1 MADFTPR
8 ILAGRYE
15 VGELIGRGGM
25 AEVHVGRD
33 TRLGRTV
40 AIKLLRSDLARDP
53 SFQTRFRREAQAAA
67 SLNHPAIVSVYD
79 TGEDVVTDATGVTH
93 HLPFIIMEYVEG
105 HTLRELMHDG
115 AALPIDEA
123 TDITIGVLSALQYA
137 HHAGIVHRDI
147 KPGNIMLTV
156 AGQVKVMDFGIAR
169 ALTET
174 SDAVTQ
180 TQAVIGTAQYLSPEQ
195 ARGEN
200 VDARSDLYSTGC
212 VLFELLTGRPPFQ
225 GDSAVAVAYQ
235 HVREY
240 PVPPSAYAP
249 DVPAVL
255 DQIVIKA
262 LTKDRNHRYA
272 TASEFLADL
281 QASKHGGRVSAPPVA
296 AVTDDATQVLGPA
309 TRATIPTPP
318 AMYPPP
324 MPAASGASFDNAG
337 ILPNAN
343 EVAEEEQAAKSKK
356 RKRIIW
362 LSVIGGLLVVAL
374 AVFLIFTLGK
384 DKEAPGDGASESP
397 GATMVTVPQVPESR
411 DVADAIA
418 KLDAAKLKP
427 EEGPGEPSDTI
438 PEGQV
443 IRFDPASGEEV
454 EEGST
459 VKYIL
464 SLGEDIVTI
473 PDVSDMTQQQARQA
487 LEDQHLKVNVATKT
501 IDSATVAKD
510 KVAATDPAADTQ
522 VPSGTEVTLLLSTGK
537 TSVPD
542 CTNLKE
548 AACNSAIQDQG
559 LKVGDREQE
568 TSDLEA
574 GTVTRTDP
582 PKGTQLDQGATVKVF
597 VAKAAETVKITEWR
611 GATQADAEAN
621 LKSQGLNV
629 KISQERDPDVAAGRV
644 IGTNPASGT
653 TVPVGSDVTL
663 IISLGP
669 PEPSGNPEPSTGTG

>member
-1 MADFTPR
+1 VADFTPR

-79 TGEDVVTDATGVTH
+79 TGEDVVTDAVGVTH

-156 AGQVKVMDFGIAR
+156 TGQVKVMDFGIAR
-169 ALTET
+169 ALAET

-235 HVREY
+235 HVREH

-296 AVTDDATQVLGPA
+296 QVTEDATQILGAAAPPPVLPV
-309 TRATIPTPP
+309 PPP
-318 AMYPPP
+318 AFPPP
-324 MPAASGASFDNAG
+324 PPLGAQSFNQAG
-337 ILPNAN
+337 ILPDADQ
-343 EVAEEEQAAKSKK
+343 VAADEEAARAK
-356 RKRIIW
+356 RKRVTII
-362 LSVIGGLLVVAL
+362 SVVAGVLVVVLAIVAL
-374 AVFLIFTLGK
+374 LLLRGGGDPGK
-384 DKEAPGDGASESP
+384 EPTGDPTGP
-397 GATMVTVPQVPESR
+397 LKVKVPPVPESR
-411 DVADAIA
+411 SVDDAIA
-418 KLDAAKLKP
+418 ALQKLQLEPQDGGTKP
-427 EEGPGEPSDTI
+427 DPEI
-438 PEGQV
+438 PAGLV
-443 IRFDPASGEEV
+443 IEFDPPTGEEV
-454 EEGST
+454 DEGAVVKYIRSSGVDEVIIPKTAGLDQAAATDRLEAADLKVARFETVDDPTVKKDMVVDTDPPADSVAKAGDEVVLKVSSGRYQVPDCAGKTQAECSEALSAAGMRLGGSTYEVSEQPAETVIRTDPAKGSTQDQGTAINIVLAQAAREVTIPTLASSDEASAKANLESLGLTVTVTRETSTTIGDGKVIGTDPAAGQKVKEGST
-459 VKYIL
+459 V
-464 SLGEDIVTI
+464 E
-473 PDVSDMTQQQARQA
+473 
-487 LEDQHLKVNVATKT
+487 
-501 IDSATVAKD
+501 
-510 KVAATDPAADTQ
+510 
-522 VPSGTEVTLLLSTGK
+522 
-537 TSVPD
+537 
-542 CTNLKE
+542 
-548 AACNSAIQDQG
+548 
-559 LKVGDREQE
+559 
-568 TSDLEA
+568 
-574 GTVTRTDP
+574 
-582 PKGTQLDQGATVKVF
+582 
-597 VAKAAETVKITEWR
+597 
-611 GATQADAEAN
+611 
-621 LKSQGLNV
+621 
-629 KISQERDPDVAAGRV
+629 
-644 IGTNPASGT
+644 
-653 TVPVGSDVTL
+653 L
-663 IISLGP
+663 IISSGP
-669 PEPSGNPEPSTGTG
+669 GPTQQPSPDPSP

>member
-1 MADFTPR
+1 VADFTPR

-79 TGEDVVTDATGVTH
+79 TGEDIVTDAAGVTH

-147 KPGNIMLTV
+147 KPGNIMLTA

-169 ALTET
+169 ALAET
-174 SDAVTQ
+174 SDSVTQ

-281 QASKHGGRVSAPPVA
+281 QASKHGGRVSAPPVLP
-296 AVTDDATQVLGPA
+296 VTDDATQVLSPA
-309 TRATIPTPP
+309 TSPTTAVPP
-318 AMYPPP
+318 AAFLPPTAP
-324 MPAASGASFDNAG
+324 PGAPPFSQAG
-337 ILPNAN
+337 ILPDASG
-343 EVAEEEQAAKSKK
+343 VAAQEAEDRSRR
-356 RKRIIW
+356 RKRITII
-362 LSVIGGLLVVAL
+362 SVIAGVLVVAL
-374 AVFLIFTLGK
+374 AVLAIILTQN
-384 DKEAPGDGASESP
+384 DKEPPPAGPSGP
-397 GATMVTVPQVPESR
+397 ATVAVPAVPPSR
-411 DVADAIA
+411 TVADAVAALEEA
-418 KLDAAKLKP
+418 KLEAEAGTP
-427 EEGPGEPSDTI
+427 ETSETI
-438 PEGQV
+438 PVDQV
-443 IRFDPASGEEV
+443 IRFDPASGQSAK
-454 EEGST
+454 EGDT
-459 VKYIL
+459 IKYIV
-464 SLGEDIVTI
+464 SLGPDAVTI
-473 PDVSDMTQQQARQA
+473 PETSGMTPEAARA
-487 LEDQHLKVNVATKT
+487 ELERFHLKVAQTTTVE
-501 IDSATVAKD
+501 SAKVAKD
-510 KVAATDPAADTQ
+510 LVVGTEPAAGEEAKLGDSVVLQ
-522 VPSGTEVTLLLSTGK
+522 ISNGK
-537 TSVPD
+537 TRVPD
-542 CTNLKE
+542 CAGKNQAECSQTLGD
-548 AACNSAIQDQG
+548 AG
-559 LKVGDREQE
+559 LRLGDSKTEV
-568 TSDLEA
+568 SDLEA
-574 GTVTRTDP
+574 GTVIRTEPAKD
-582 PKGTQLDQGATVKVF
+582 TLLDQNALVTIVL
-597 VAKAAETVKITEWR
+597 AKAAEVVKIPDWT
-611 GATQADAEAN
+611 GSDAEAAKAN
-621 LKSQGLNV
+621 LTSQGLEV
-629 KISQERDPDVAAGRV
+629 TERREYHATIPADKV
-644 IGTNPASGT
+644 IGTDPPSGADAKKGDT
-653 TVPVGSDVTL
+653 VTL
-663 IISLGP
+663 IISRGP
-669 PEPSGNPEPSTGTG
+669 DPASVLPSPSSN

>member
-1 MADFTPR
+1 VADFTPR

-79 TGEDVVTDATGVTH
+79 TGEDVVTDAAGVTH

-115 AALPIDEA
+115 TALPIDEA

-147 KPGNIMLTV
+147 KPGNIMLTA

-169 ALTET
+169 ALAET
-174 SDAVTQ
+174 SDSVTQ

-281 QASKHGGRVSAPPVA
+281 QASKHGGRVSAPPVMP
-296 AVTDDATQVLGPA
+296 VTDDATQVISPA
-309 TRATIPTPP
+309 TSPTLAVPP
-318 AMYPPP
+318 ASFPPP
-324 MPAASGASFDNAG
+324 PAPPGASPFNQAG
-337 ILPNAN
+337 ILPNASR
-343 EVAEEEQAAKSKK
+343 VAEQEAADRARR
-356 RKRIIW
+356 RKRITII
-362 LSVIGGLLVVAL
+362 SVIAGLLVVAL
-374 AVFLIFTLGK
+374 AIVAILMLR
-384 DKEAPGDGASESP
+384 DREPDPGPTGP
-397 GATMVTVPQVPESR
+397 TGPATAVVPKVPTSR
-411 DVADAIA
+411 SVADAV
-418 KLDAAKLKP
+418 AALEDLELKA
-427 EEGPGEPSDTI
+427 EEGT
-438 PEGQV
+438 PETSESVPKGQV
-443 IRFDPASGEEV
+443 TRFDPATGQSVKVGD
-454 EEGST
+454 T
-459 VKYIL
+459 VKYFV
-464 SLGEDIVTI
+464 SLGPSEVTV
-473 PDVSDMTQQQARQA
+473 PDVAGLTQDEARKKLLDA
-487 LEDQHLKVNVATKT
+487 NLKPAIATKSV
-501 IDSATVAKD
+501 DDARVPAD
-510 KVAATDPAADTQ
+510 RVVGTDPAFEAPVTVGQ
-522 VPSGTEVTLLLSTGK
+522 EVTLLVSTGK
-537 TSVPD
+537 TKVPD
-542 CTNLKE
+542 CAGKTQAECSDILSTAGLRLGDTKTEVSDSVEAGKIIRTEPAKDQILLQNSPVVAVIAEAPKQVTVPDVTNWDVD
-548 AACNSAIQDQG
+548 AAKAHLVSLG
-559 LKVGDREQE
+559 LKVEEQRSYDPNIGANQVIRTEPGPGDK
-568 TSDLEA
+568 LNA
-574 GTVTRTDP
+574 GDTIILV
-582 PKGTQLDQGATVKVF
+582 
-597 VAKAAETVKITEWR
+597 ISR
-611 GATQADAEAN
+611 G
-621 LKSQGLNV
+621 
-629 KISQERDPDVAAGRV
+629 PD
-644 IGTNPASGT
+644 PAS
-653 TVPVGSDVTL
+653 
-663 IISLGP
+663 P
-669 PEPSGNPEPSTGTG
+669 PPSPPTN

>member
-79 TGEDVVTDATGVTH
+79 TGEDIVTDGAGVTH

-115 AALPIDEA
+115 EALPIDEA

-147 KPGNIMLTV
+147 KPGNIMLTA

-169 ALTET
+169 ALAET

-296 AVTDDATQVLGPA
+296 PVTDDATQVLGPPA
-309 TRATIPTPP
+309 LAPVVAPP
-318 AMYPPP
+318 VSFPPP
-324 MPAASGASFDNAG
+324 NLAPTGNLFTQAG
-337 ILPNAN
+337 ILPDADQ
-343 EVAEEEQAAKSKK
+343 VAEQEAEARAK
-356 RKRIIW
+356 RKRLAII
-362 LSVIGGLLVVAL
+362 SVVVGLAVVAL
-374 AVFLIFTLGK
+374 AIVAIVLLQGNKPAPNPGTSPPVLVSVPPVPDSRTVEDSIAALK
-384 DKEAPGDGASESP
+384 AADLQAEAGTPETSE
-397 GATMVTVPQVPESR
+397 
-411 DVADAIA
+411 
-418 KLDAAKLKP
+418 
-427 EEGPGEPSDTI
+427 TI
-438 PEGQV
+438 PADQV
-443 IRFDPASGEEV
+443 IRFDPPSGRSV
-454 EEGST
+454 EKGAT
-459 VKYIL
+459 IKYVV
-464 SLGEDIVTI
+464 SLGQDVVVI
-473 PDVSDMTQQQARQA
+473 PDTAGMTQEAARDALDQAN
-487 LEDQHLKVNVATKT
+487 LKFAGTETVE
-501 IDSATVAKD
+501 SATVAKD
-510 KVAATDPAADTQ
+510 KVVGSKPAGGEPVNAGDSITLLISNGKTKVPSCEGKTQSECFVLLDAAGLLPGESTYETSDQTAGTVIRLEPAPDTLLDQKAPVNIFLAEAAKQVKIPDYSGADWQSVKANLESSGLVVTEERVYSDSVAADRVIGTDPAAGQ
-522 VPSGTEVTLLLSTGK
+522 SLPEGS
-537 TSVPD
+537 
-542 CTNLKE
+542 
-548 AACNSAIQDQG
+548 
-559 LKVGDREQE
+559 
-568 TSDLEA
+568 
-574 GTVTRTDP
+574 
-582 PKGTQLDQGATVKVF
+582 TVK
-597 VAKAAETVKITEWR
+597 
-611 GATQADAEAN
+611 
-621 LKSQGLNV
+621 
-629 KISQERDPDVAAGRV
+629 
-644 IGTNPASGT
+644 
-653 TVPVGSDVTL
+653 L
-663 IISLGP
+663 IISRGP
-669 PEPSGNPEPSTGTG
+669 DPANQPTPDPSPS